1 MEELTKAQI
10 ESYLRSIETYKAD
23 FKEVLNNYRNNVTKI
38 NSGLDEITFKNWS
51 DDIAT
56 SLSTHKTS
64 LKNGLVGKMNDSI
77 AEYGSLKKLEVL
89 FEQLE
94 TACNKY
100 LNNFADS
107 TVDESALGANSPG
120 KRQMAIIIDLLDQ
133 ISKLRFDSDVTFEEI
148 PSIEPQTVVINQFD
162 VVKVM
167 MDGTVRNMYYLG
179 TNYEGKSYFSE
190 TLDDNATAY
199 VAVWPS
205 GLGETDAD
213 INHWADKYKDNPLV
227 YQSMIES
234 QALFAITGGNTGTL
248 TKGNVLKKIF
258 GAYANGQY
266 VGDANFNN
274 SIIFENS
281 YYAPEVVQR
290 GSNSFDASNA
300 YHVVNLENSNY
311 VSLAT
316 VLQSGSG
323 FTSDY
328 HPDVLLKPG
337 ERIDTKYGWW
347 IFGTDCYIGSNTES
361 VLLRWDDE
369 TNNYYAVKG
378 NGYYTASRNDAV
390 DYGFRRIS
398 IDQLNNS
405 DTRFTVQE

>member
-1 MEELTKAQI
+1 
-10 ESYLRSIETYKAD
+10 
-23 FKEVLNNYRNNVTKI
+23 
-38 NSGLDEITFKNWS
+38 
-51 DDIAT
+51 
-56 SLSTHKTS
+56 
-64 LKNGLVGKMNDSI
+64 
-77 AEYGSLKKLEVL
+77 
-89 FEQLE
+89 
-94 TACNKY
+94 
-100 LNNFADS
+100 
-107 TVDESALGANSPG
+107 
-120 KRQMAIIIDLLDQ
+120 
-133 ISKLRFDSDVTFEEI
+133 
-148 PSIEPQTVVINQFD
+148 
-162 VVKVM
+162 
-167 MDGTVRNMYYLG
+167 
-179 TNYEGKSYFSE
+179 
-190 TLDDNATAY
+190 
-199 VAVWPS
+199 
-205 GLGETDAD
+205 
-213 INHWADKYKDNPLV
+213 
-227 YQSMIES
+227 
-234 QALFAITGGNTGTL
+234 LFAITGGNTGTL

-290 GSNSFDASNA
+290 GGNSFDASNA
-300 YHVVNLENSNY
+300 YHVVNLENSDY
-311 VSLAT
+311 VSLAS

-347 IFGTDCYIGSNTES
+347 IFGTDCYIGSSTES